1 MLTTENAKTTK
12 SVKLGF
18 LTAILYLAPHKQN
31 SKGANLC
38 PFATAGCILA
48 CLFSA
53 GRGAFDNVRSARIRR
68 TEAFLRDRFAFLD
81 ECAADINKMLRKA
94 VKLSQWLC
102 VRLNGTSDI
111 AWEKVKMRDGRTLLE
126 LFPLVQFYDYTKNP
140 VRMTAFLNGE
150 MPSNYHLT
158 FSRSGDNDALCR
170 AFLKSGGNVAAVIAV
185 KRGQPLPKV
194 LAGWEEFPVVGGDE
208 TDVRFQD
215 GTGVIVALRAKGK
228 AIGSADPF
236 ILAA

>member
-1 MLTTENAKTTK
+1 
-12 SVKLGF
+12 
-18 LTAILYLAPHKQN
+18 
-31 SKGANLC
+31 
-38 PFATAGCILA
+38 
-48 CLFSA
+48 
-53 GRGAFDNVRSARIRR
+53 
-68 TEAFLRDRFAFLD
+68 
-81 ECAADINKMLRKA
+81 MLRKA
-94 VKLSQWLC
+94 VKLGQRLC

-158 FSRSGDNDALCR
+158 FSRSGENDALCR
-170 AFLKSGGNVAAVIAV
+170 AFLKSGGNVAAVVAV

-194 LAGWEEFPVVGGDE
+194 LAGWEEFPVVDGDE

-228 AIGSADPF
+228 AVGSADPF